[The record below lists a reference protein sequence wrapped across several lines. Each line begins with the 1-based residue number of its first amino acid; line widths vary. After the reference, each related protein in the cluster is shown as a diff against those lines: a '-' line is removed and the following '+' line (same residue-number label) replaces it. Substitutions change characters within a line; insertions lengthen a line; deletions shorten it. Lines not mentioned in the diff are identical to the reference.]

1 MTFVRQTTKNDD
13 TYTFRNLQAVDGQNF
28 CNDLE
33 TSLFSLTYN
42 LLQENVTSQS
52 LKYGFELLVNSIT

>member
-1 MTFVRQTTKNDD
+1 MTSVRQTTKNDD

-28 CNDLE
+28 RNDLE
-33 TSLFSLTYN
+33 TSLFPLTYN

-52 LKYGFELLVNSIT
+52 L